1 VHKDKKR
8 SMGKSR
14 DTYVREEEDMLPA
27 VRYTPRPQPMCT
39 WTSLGMDYAWES
51 GHIKGYT

>member
-1 VHKDKKR
+1 
-8 SMGKSR
+8 MGKSR